1 MKTEHW
7 DFTDLLLDDTFIS
20 NVTDPS
26 LSHQY
31 VEALKKE
38 YPDKEKEIESALNM
52 IKGIKNEDKSYSIEH
67 KQAIWN
73 KITEKSLLTN
83 RKRRQSIPAIIG
95 IAATILLIIGL
106 GISSL
111 FYFTN
116 TDKLEQYV
124 LNISSDSSI
133 PGLILF
139 DGRKLSIHGEQ
150 PTITYSEDG
159 SKLAIDDSLEVQQN
173 IPQEEVYNQLI
184 VPYGKIIKL
193 TLSDGTRVWVS
204 SGSRLIYP
212 PSFNK
217 KVREIYLDG
226 EAYFEVV
233 SVKNQPFIVK
243 TEQIDTRVL
252 GTKFSVQAYGKENM
266 YSTLLL
272 EGKVVLSDKKIKSRH
287 EVSLKPGQQGYVN
300 QTQDDIRVNEVKNP
314 EQNISWIHGY
324 FCLENERLDQLLK
337 RISKYYNIKI
347 ALPESLTP
355 MIVSGKLDL
364 KEDPEEVLNDIAIL
378 ANLELTQKEKYYFFK
393 KQ

>member
-1 MKTEHW
+1 MKTDHW

-38 YPDKEKEIESALNM
+38 YPDKVKEIETALKI
-52 IKGIKNEDKSYSIEH
+52 IKGFKTDDKSYSIEQ
-67 KQAIWN
+67 KQALWN
-73 KITEKSLLTN
+73 KIIGKALLTN
-83 RKRRQSIPAIIG
+83 SKRRQSTPAIIG

-116 TDKLEQYV
+116 NDNIEEYV
-124 LNISSDSSI
+124 LNMSI
-133 PGLILF
+133 EGSTPGLILF
-139 DGRKLSIHGEQ
+139 DGQQLSIHGEQ

-159 SKLAIDDSLEVQQN
+159 SKFAIDDSLEVHQD
-173 IPQEEVYNQLI
+173 IPREDAYNQLI
-184 VPYGKIIKL
+184 VPYGKIINL

-233 SVKNQPFIVK
+233 SVKNKPFIVK
-243 TEQIDTRVL
+243 TEKMETRVL
-252 GTKFSVQAYGKENM
+252 GTKFSVQAYAKENM

-272 EGKVVLSDKKIKSRH
+272 EGKVVLSDKRSKSRH
-287 EVSLKPGQQGYVN
+287 QVTLKPGQQGYAN
-300 QTQDDIRVNEVKNP
+300 QNQEAISVNEVTDP
-314 EQNISWIHGY
+314 ENSISWIHGY
-324 FCLENERLDQLLK
+324 FSLENERLDQLLN

-355 MIVSGKLDL
+355 MIISGKLDL
-364 KEDPEEVLNDIAIL
+364 KEDPEQVLNDIAIFADL
-378 ANLELTQKEKYYFFK
+378 DMVQYEKGYLFYR
-393 KQ
+393 

>member
-1 MKTEHW
+1 MKTDHW
-7 DFTDLLLDDTFIS
+7 DFTDLLLDDAFIS
-20 NVTDPS
+20 NVTDPF

-31 VEALKKE
+31 VEALKTE
-38 YPDKEKEIESALNM
+38 YPDKEKEIETALNI
-52 IKGIKNEDKSYSIEH
+52 IKGIKTEDKSYSIAD

-73 KITEKSLLTN
+73 KITGKAILTK
-83 RKRRQSIPAIIG
+83 RKRRQSIPAYIG

-116 TDKLEQYV
+116 HDQLEEYV
-124 LNISSDSSI
+124 LNMSTEVST

-159 SKLAIDDSLEVQQN
+159 STLAIDDSLEVQQN
-173 IPQEEVYNQLI
+173 IPQEDVYNQLI
-184 VPYGKIIKL
+184 VPYGKIINL

-233 SVKNQPFIVK
+233 TVKNKPFIVK
-243 TEQIDTRVL
+243 TEQMDTRVL
-252 GTKFSVQAYGKENM
+252 GTKFSVQAYAKENM

-272 EGKVVLSDKKIKSRH
+272 EGKVVLSDKKSKSRH
-287 EVSLKPGQQGYVN
+287 QVSLRPGQQGYVN
-300 QTQDDIRVNEVKNP
+300 QNQEAISVNEVTDP
-314 EQNISWIHGY
+314 ENSISWIHGY
-324 FCLENERLDQLLK
+324 FSLENERLDQLIK
-337 RISKYYNIKI
+337 RVSKYYNIKI

-355 MIVSGKLDL
+355 MIISGKLDL
-364 KEDPEEVLNDIAIL
+364 KEDPEQVLNDIAIL
-378 ANLELTQKEKYYFFK
+378 ANLELTQKEKKYFFK
-393 KQ
+393 K